1 MEECASREVL
11 KNPSGKA
18 RLGKFCKLVDDNMDE
33 RPHGWGSPISLQ
45 FNSAEAMQVAL
56 RPHVF
61 SQFNKAKAGKVIF
74 ERFTN

>member
-56 RPHVF
+56 RRVHTLI
-61 SQFNKAKAGKVIF
+61 A
-74 ERFTN
+74 RFFPIQQGQSG